1 MARLLGKSNNSID
14 SKGRLVIPASMRE
27 ALGDTF
33 TITIGAEHCLTIYP
47 QAKWDQMSDDMD
59 QLSYSEA
66 RALSLLYANAVQCE
80 PDAQGRVLIPAGL
93 RKYAGLK
100 KTATIVGLNSFAEI
114 WDEKTWE
121 EREQRMLESDD
132 MAAAMD
138 AGDVI
143 ASRETEIG
151 EFETSGELFDRLKT
165 LGAELLVETVR
176 KIASGDVVRV
186 PQNEADATYTK
197 MLHKE
202 MCPIDWNKSPREIV
216 KHICGLDPW
225 PVATA
230 ELDGVSFRVFGAE
243 YTDTKTAL
251 APGKIVSA
259 GKAGIEV
266 ACGGGQTLCITE
278 IQAAGKKRM
287 SAAAF
292 LLGHPMKA
300 DG

>member
-1 MARLLGKSNNSID
+1 MVSLILKSKWWGKVGEWRTKCHIIPIRPQKRGRRGAASVARLLGKSNNSID

-121 EREQRMLESDD
+121 EREQRMLESED
-132 MAAAMD
+132 MAFALD
-138 AGDVI
+138 AL
-143 ASRETEIG
+143 SRARRNRG
-151 EFETSGELFDRLKT
+151 
-165 LGAELLVETVR
+165 
-176 KIASGDVVRV
+176 
-186 PQNEADATYTK
+186 
-197 MLHKE
+197 
-202 MCPIDWNKSPREIV
+202 
-216 KHICGLDPW
+216 
-225 PVATA
+225 
-230 ELDGVSFRVFGAE
+230 
-243 YTDTKTAL
+243 
-251 APGKIVSA
+251 
-259 GKAGIEV
+259 
-266 ACGGGQTLCITE
+266 
-278 IQAAGKKRM
+278 
-287 SAAAF
+287 
-292 LLGHPMKA
+292 
-300 DG
+300 